1 MEIIIQSLS
10 DDLQEMIIF
19 LSQVDIK
26 FPKKGDVL
34 CGVLEMTRQ
43 GSLVVTETAPQPQQD
58 SILPNR
64 ISSRLFCQS
73 VLEQNTVLGRTE
85 PQDLNV

>member
-1 MEIIIQSLS
+1 MEIIIQCLS

-43 GSLVVTETAPQPQQD
+43 GGLVVTETAPPKPHQQP
-58 SILPNR
+58 L
-64 ISSRLFCQS
+64 
-73 VLEQNTVLGRTE
+73 VLSEW
-85 PQDLNV
+85 P